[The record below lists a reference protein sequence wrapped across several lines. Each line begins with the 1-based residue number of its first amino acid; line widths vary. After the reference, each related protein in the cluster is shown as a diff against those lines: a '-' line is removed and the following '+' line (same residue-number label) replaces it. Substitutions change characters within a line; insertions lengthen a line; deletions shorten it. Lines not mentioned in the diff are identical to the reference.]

1 VTGDVGVLAVK
12 GAGEAGGGCHIFSG
26 CGYPAP
32 SLDSFMFRPL
42 FSIGSFHFTKPMLI
56 AVICWLLVI
65 AFFWAAFH
73 KPQLIPRGVQNIGE
87 VGILLVRDQ
96 ILRPSLGKRGDSY
109 LPFLVSLFFYI
120 WLMNL
125 MELIPVL
132 QFPTMSRIGFVWPL
146 VFLVYFLYLYLGFK
160 HQGFPGYIKNMIPW
174 DVPKPILIILIPIEL
189 LRFFVVQPF
198 TLGVRLFANMFA
210 GHLLLLI
217 FILASWYLA
226 SASIG
231 LLFAAGS
238 FAMTFFVF
246 GLELLIDLLQAFI
259 FTTLTAV
266 YIASSLESAH

>member
-1 VTGDVGVLAVK
+1 VTGDVTAL
-12 GAGEAGGGCHIFSG
+12 AGGGCHIFSG

-32 SLDSFMFRPL
+32 GLQSFDFRPL
-42 FSIGSFHFTKPMLI
+42 FTVGSFNFTKPMLI
-56 AVICWLLVI
+56 AVICMVAVI
-65 AFFWAAFH
+65 AFFWAAFR

-87 VGILLVRDQ
+87 IAILQVRDQ
-96 ILRPSLGKRGDSY
+96 ILRPSLGKRGDTY

-125 MELIPVL
+125 MELIPVF
-132 QFPTMSRIGFVWPL
+132 QFPAMSRIGFVWPL
-146 VFLVYFLYLYLGFK
+146 VAFVYLLYMYLGFR

-174 DVPKPILIILIPIEL
+174 DVPKGVLIILIPIEL
-189 LRFFVVQPF
+189 ARFFIVQPF

-217 FILASWYLA
+217 FTLATWYLA
-226 SASIG
+226 SLSIG

-238 FAMTFFVF
+238 FVMVFFVF
-246 GLELLIDLLQAFI
+246 ALELLIDLLQAFI